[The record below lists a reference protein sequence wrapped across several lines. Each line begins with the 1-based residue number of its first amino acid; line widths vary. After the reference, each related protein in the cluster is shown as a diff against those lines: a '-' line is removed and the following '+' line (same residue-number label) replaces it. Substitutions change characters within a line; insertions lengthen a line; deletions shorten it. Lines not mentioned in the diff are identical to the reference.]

1 MLSGLT
7 TDAVEAS
14 ALGYKMHHIQ
24 VYSNSWGPFDN
35 GFLVEG
41 PGPLLKAVLENGVK
55 KVQLLISKLMK
66 ANLSNFSEV
75 NATTTFADSFCS
87 PFSVQC
93 NTRNDL
99 ACIYGIQAHMK

>member
-1 MLSGLT
+1 LLSGLT

-41 PGPLLKAVLENGVK
+41 PGPLLRAVLENGVK
-55 KVQLLISKLMK
+55 KV
-66 ANLSNFSEV
+66 
-75 NATTTFADSFCS
+75 
-87 PFSVQC
+87 
-93 NTRNDL
+93 
-99 ACIYGIQAHMK
+99 